1 MTPEEA
7 STDHE
12 FEAKRKAENK
22 KRDDEYLAE
31 NEINGTEV
39 REEPWEINWKKMKRG
54 EKISF

>member
-39 REEPWEINWKKMKRG
+39 R
-54 EKISF
+54 